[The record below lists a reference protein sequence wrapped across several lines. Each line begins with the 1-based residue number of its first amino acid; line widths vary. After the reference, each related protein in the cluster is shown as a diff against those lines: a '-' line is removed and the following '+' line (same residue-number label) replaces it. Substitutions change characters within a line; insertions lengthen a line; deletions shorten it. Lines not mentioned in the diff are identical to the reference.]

1 MRTALLYLVLVG
13 APLCGLLFVLHLGG
27 RLEAPPD
34 VAGTWRVE
42 RGGTCGLRQGDPIEI
57 VQSGQFV
64 QVSLP
69 DRPDMDGRL
78 QRGELRVLG
87 GAIAT
92 SSPGC
97 STGRFE
103 LVVRPERG
111 RLIGTGGVPGCGGC
125 VPQTI
130 VAERVV
136 EPVPEGATA
145 R

>member
-1 MRTALLYLVLVG
+1 MLVG
-13 APLCGLLFVLHLGG
+13 APLGGLLFVLHLGG

-34 VAGTWRVE
+34 VAGMWQVE

-78 QRGELRVLG
+78 RNGELRVDG